1 MKKILIVMLM
11 LLSVFAL
18 SAAPS
23 DSVEVGLT
31 LGNGEDDQR
40 LFKMGFTTDT
50 TVSSLESTPKDYGEN
65 LTLKLN
71 KDTFIAEQNNLY
83 IWYKNVG
90 YENVQI
96 QLTCEEALTN
106 FDVEENDV
114 KYIQWQAVSGGVT
127 VTSTTD
133 ATKGVDQTETV
144 INITDGKAS
153 VDTQQ
158 VTISTISIPTGATGT
173 YQGTLT
179 LSVVGVE

>member
-23 DSVEVGLT
+23 DTVEVGLT
-31 LGNGEDDQR
+31 LGNGEDDQK

-50 TVSSLESTPKDYGEN
+50 TASLNTAPEDYGGN
-65 LTLKLN
+65 LTLELN
-71 KDTFIAEQNNLY
+71 KDTFIAEQNDLY

-106 FDVEENDV
+106 SDVEESGV

-127 VTSTTD
+127 VISTTD
-133 ATKGVDQTETV
+133 ATKGVDQTKTV
-144 INITDGKAS
+144 IEITDGKAS

>member
-1 MKKILIVMLM
+1 MRKILIVMLM

-50 TVSSLESTPKDYGEN
+50 TVSSLESTPTDYGEN
-65 LTLKLN
+65 LTLTLN
-71 KDTFIAEQNNLY
+71 KDTFIAEQNDLY

-90 YENVQI
+90 YTNVKI

-106 FDVEENDV
+106 SEAQEGSKF
-114 KYIQWQAVSGGVT
+114 IQWQAKSGEAT
-127 VTSTTD
+127 ATSTSGASAGSTAD
-133 ATKGVDQTETV
+133 V
-144 INITDGKAS
+144 IKINDGKAS
-153 VDTQQ
+153 FGTQQ
-158 VTISTISIPTGATGT
+158 VTISTTSIPSGATGT
-173 YQGTLT
+173 YTGTLT
-179 LSVVGVE
+179 LSVVGVD